1 MFKVLVY
8 NAILKAVVIKSFET
22 YFLEFLENKKWDI
35 ESEENI
41 KVDDWKYE
49 LKLDNINK
57 T

>member
-1 MFKVLVY
+1 MMWSIMFKVLVY

-41 KVDDWKYE
+41 KVDD
-49 LKLDNINK
+49 
-57 T
+57 